1 MELSRLIAYAEE
13 FERSPATPFV
23 IVVSFVIGGLVVA
36 PVTVLVTAT
45 VLAFG
50 PLHGFVYSFI
60 GMTLSALVTFGL
72 GRLMGRQLIERW
84 SARLYR
90 LSRNLAAKGVLAI
103 VAVRVIPIAPFTVVN
118 MIAGA
123 THIRTRDFLLG
134 NCPRRIA
141 RSVSHRRFCGPSDD
155 RTARS
160 ESWKLSR
167 SGWVGHRD
175 GDRCVGIAGVG
186 FHDARTS
193 RTIKHE
199 AVWALHRLVSI
210 TIQEPFSGV
219 VLRSVILQTG
229 SFSGRDQVGERDES
243 SRFKHLI
250 GNEIRPTQ
258 RREIPFGFIAV
269 RE

>member
-1 MELSRLIAYAEE
+1 MEEFDKNIPPEVNELVPDDEFIDPSRPYEMQLCPPENRSSAHRQMLIGVTALLMVAGLAAAWQWSPMGEWMELSRLIAYAEE

-134 NCPRRIA
+134 TVLGELPGLLAIA
-141 RSVSHRRFCGPSDD
+141 VFVDQV
-155 RTARS
+155 T
-160 ESWKLSR
+160 
-167 SGWVGHRD
+167 
-175 GDRCVGIAGVG
+175 
-186 FHDARTS
+186 T
-193 RTIKHE
+193 
-199 AVWALHRLVSI
+199 ALHAPNLD
-210 TIQEPFSGV
+210 
-219 VLRSVILQTG
+219 LG
-229 SFSGRDQVGERDES
+229 SYLFWLGRPS
-243 SRFKHLI
+243 
-250 GNEIRPTQ
+250 
-258 RREIPFGFIAV
+258 
-269 RE
+269 